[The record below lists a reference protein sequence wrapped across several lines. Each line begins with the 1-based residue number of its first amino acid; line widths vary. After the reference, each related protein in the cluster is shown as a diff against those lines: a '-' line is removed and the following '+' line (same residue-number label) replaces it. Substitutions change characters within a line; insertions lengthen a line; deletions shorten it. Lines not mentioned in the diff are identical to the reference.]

1 MDSAVQIPGFVLKKA
16 KYGIGTGTAAERTEK
31 RDALKTEKNR
41 AWSEE
46 QAKEAKFRLMTS
58 APVEQLILKLAVPTI
73 ISMLVTAF
81 YNLADTFFI
90 RQLQSDSM
98 VAAVGV
104 VMPLMNIIQAI
115 GFYHG
120 HGSGNFISRAY
131 GRQDLKDAEK
141 MAATGFFCAL
151 FFGILLAA
159 AGLCF
164 RRGFAQLLGAKTEE
178 TVENSIRY
186 MRYILLAAPVMMGSI
201 VMNNQLRFQGNAF
214 FSMIG
219 LTSGAVLNLFL
230 DPLLI
235 FWAGDPVGIGGL
247 RAVCGA
253 GLGVSGAALATALS
267 QCVSFVILAIG
278 LTRSDNVKIRLRN
291 FCPRPYY
298 LKGIMQGGLP
308 SLARQG
314 IASVS
319 TASLN
324 HAIGLYVAGAVMI
337 DAAQAAMTGV
347 NRIMMV
353 LASVLIGFGQGFQ
366 PVCGFNYGAKKYDRL
381 LKAFHFCVR
390 LAAVVLTVLAA
401 AGFVFAVPITNLVTG
416 ASREASEVAVFAFR
430 AQLVT
435 LPLSSWIVLSNMML
449 QNIGATGKATVLA
462 VSRQGLAFI
471 PAVLILPLLIG
482 AAGGNS
488 LLGIELAQP
497 TADIISF
504 LIAIPICMSELRKI
518 RTAAAEE
525 AK

>member
-1 MDSAVQIPGFVLKKA
+1 MKQKDSASQQKA
-16 KYGIGTGTAAERTEK
+16 TETK
-31 RDALKTEKNR
+31 FIRMTTE
-41 AWSEE
+41 
-46 QAKEAKFRLMTS
+46 
-58 APVEQLILKLAVPTI
+58 PVEKLILKLAVPTI

-120 HGSGNFISRAY
+120 HGSGNYISRAF

-141 MAATGFFCAL
+141 MAATGFFCAV
-151 FFGILLAA
+151 FFGLLLAVS
-159 AGLCF
+159 GLCF
-164 RRGFAQLLGAKTEE
+164 RKGLVQILGAKTPE

-186 MRYILLAAPVMMGSI
+186 MQFILMAAPVMMGSI

-219 LTSGAVLNLFL
+219 LTSGAILNLFL
-230 DPLLI
+230 DPILI
-235 FWAGDPVGIGGL
+235 FKAGDPIGVAGL
-247 RAVCGA
+247 HASFGA
-253 GLGVSGAALATALS
+253 GMGISGAALATGLS
-267 QCVSFVILAIG
+267 QCVSFIILAIG
-278 LTRSDNVKIRLRN
+278 LGRSDNIKIRIKN
-291 FCPRPYY
+291 FCPKPYY

-314 IASVS
+314 IASIS

-324 HAIGLYVAGAVMI
+324 HAIGLYVTGALMI

-366 PVCGFNYGAKKYDRL
+366 PVCGFNYGAKRYDRVR
-381 LKAFHFCVR
+381 KAFTFCVR
-390 LAAVVLTVLAA
+390 LAAAVLLVLAA
-401 AGFVFAVPITNLVTG
+401 VGFSFAAPITNLVTG
-416 ASREASEVAVFAFR
+416 ASETASEIAVFAFR

-435 LPLSSWIVLSNMML
+435 LPLSAWIVLCNMML
-449 QNIGATGKATVLA
+449 QNIGATGKATLLA

-471 PAVLILPLLIG
+471 PMVLLLPALMAAVGTVP
-482 AAGGNS
+482 

-497 TADIISF
+497 AADGISF
-504 LIAIPICMSELRKI
+504 VIAIPVGLSELRKM
-518 RTAAAEE
+518 REE
-525 AK
+525 KTQS

>member
-1 MDSAVQIPGFVLKKA
+1 MAKNKALSAAEATEA
-16 KYGIGTGTAAERTEK
+16 KYIKMTTE
-31 RDALKTEKNR
+31 
-41 AWSEE
+41 
-46 QAKEAKFRLMTS
+46 
-58 APVEQLILKLAVPTI
+58 PVERLILKLAVPTI

-98 VAAVGV
+98 VAAIGV

-141 MAATGFFCAL
+141 MAATGFFCAVSC
-151 FFGILLAA
+151 GILLAA
-159 AGLCF
+159 LGLYF
-164 RRGFAQLLGAKTEE
+164 RRGFAELLGAKTEE
-178 TVENSIRY
+178 TMENSIRY
-186 MRYILLAAPVMMGSI
+186 MRYILLAAPLMMGSI

-230 DPLLI
+230 DPMLI
-235 FWAGDPVGIGGL
+235 FRAGDAIGIAGL
-247 RAVCGA
+247 HASFGA
-253 GLGVSGAALATALS
+253 GMGVAGAALATAVS

-278 LTRSDNVKIRLRN
+278 LHRSDNVKIRLRN
-291 FCPRPYY
+291 FCPNGYY
-298 LKGIMQGGLP
+298 LKGIMKGGLP

-314 IASVS
+314 IASIS

-324 HAIGLYVAGAVMI
+324 HAIGLFVAGSVMI

-353 LASVLIGFGQGFQ
+353 LASILIGFGQGFQ
-366 PVCGFNYGAKKYDRL
+366 PVCGFNYGAGKFDRVL
-381 LKAFHFCVR
+381 SAFRFCVR
-390 LAAVVLTVLAA
+390 LAAAVLVALAA
-401 AGFVFAVPITNLVTG
+401 VGFLFAAPVTNLVTG
-416 ASREASEVAVFAFR
+416 ASREASEIAVFAFR

-435 LPLSSWIVLSNMML
+435 LPLHSWIVLCNMML
-449 QNIGATGKATVLA
+449 QNIGSTAKATVLA

-471 PAVLILPLLIG
+471 PAVLLLPLLIG
-482 AAGGNS
+482 AAGGAP

-497 TADIISF
+497 VADFISF
-504 LIAIPICMSELRKI
+504 LIAIPIGMSELNKMRGASM
-518 RTAAAEE
+518 T
-525 AK
+525 